1 MPDQSRT
8 PRRALVV
15 IDVQNEYFESG
26 GMPIAYPP
34 IETSLQ
40 RIAQAM
46 DAARKAGIPVVV
58 VQHDMPEE
66 APIFG
71 KGSGGWDLHTEI
83 AGRTAELRLNKS
95 MPSVFTGTPLA
106 QWLKEQ
112 DVDTLTVVGF
122 MIQNCNASTVYEAYH
137 AGFTVEVLSDASGA
151 PSFDNAA
158 GAASAEEIH
167 RVFNVVFH
175 SNFAAV
181 AATETWVEAL
191 RNGQPLPRDNILE
204 SSQRARQA
212 ARLVA

>member
-1 MPDQSRT
+1 M
-8 PRRALVV
+8 
-15 IDVQNEYFESG
+15 
-26 GMPIAYPP
+26 
-34 IETSLQ
+34 
-40 RIAQAM
+40 
-46 DAARKAGIPVVV
+46 
-58 VQHDMPEE
+58 
-66 APIFG
+66 
-71 KGSGGWDLHTEI
+71 
-83 AGRTAELRLNKS
+83 
-95 MPSVFTGTPLA
+95 
-106 QWLKEQ
+106 
-112 DVDTLTVVGF
+112 TVVGF